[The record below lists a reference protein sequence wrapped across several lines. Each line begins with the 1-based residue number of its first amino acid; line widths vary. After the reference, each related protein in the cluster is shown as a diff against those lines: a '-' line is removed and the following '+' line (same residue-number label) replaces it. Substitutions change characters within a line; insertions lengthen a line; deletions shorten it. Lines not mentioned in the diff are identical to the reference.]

1 MTKFFFKFSIVKI
14 NFSVT
19 SMLVL
24 VDLVVVLRNLN

>member
-1 MTKFFFKFSIVKI
+1 MTKKISNSKI